1 MAVHATDRLQFGVT
15 PTPIEEASAHSRSGM
30 FTIAASM
37 LGRRLETT
45 TASNLWWVGVLLDC
59 VATLA
64 GTGGKQLLRHAS
76 VTKKMRFYPLGL
88 VFTAIIDPAFD
99 IAAYSFAAVS
109 IIAPMA
115 GMVVVW
121 NIILAPCTL
130 GEQLTFSRKLGALL
144 ICIGTLCVGLFGNH
158 NEVERTVDEYLTL
171 FAEPVACAYYAA
183 FVVWSIGC
191 LIVWQRGS
199 PIVSGF
205 CVGAY
210 AGSLAGNMFTT
221 KAVVEMFVCVMT
233 SDTDADGAA
242 VATGCEVNPFLTVWP
257 YLFIT
262 ISLTIC
268 IISLYLLGLGLTK
281 FEALFMITVYE
292 GFMIITGSLSGNIVM
307 REAAGQPQHILMLY
321 GVAVLVILLGLWVLL
336 RGETGPESARARMLE
351 SDEDPKWSARVEGV
365 AMVSTSTME
374 KGIRAAADYDVPDSS
389 EDARLSLRVAQGY
402 DSPDNPEGA
411 QQC

>member
-1 MAVHATDRLQFGVT
+1 
-15 PTPIEEASAHSRSGM
+15 M
-30 FTIAASM
+30 FTLAAEL

-45 TASNLWWVGVLLDC
+45 THSSLWWVGVLLDC

-76 VTKKMRFYPLGL
+76 VTKEMKFYPLGL
-88 VFTAIIDPAFD
+88 VFTALIDPAFD

-121 NIILAPCTL
+121 NVMLAPCTL
-130 GEQLTFSRKLGALL
+130 GEQLTFSRKFGAFL

-171 FAEPVACAYYAA
+171 FATPAACAYYAG
-183 FVVWSIGC
+183 FVVWTVACG
-191 LIVWQRGS
+191 IVWRRGS
-199 PIVSGF
+199 PVVSGF

-233 SDTDADGAA
+233 SETGEGSDAAA
-242 VATGCEVNPFLTVWP
+242 GGCETNPFLTIWP

-262 ISLTIC
+262 ISLTVC
-268 IISLYLLGLGLTK
+268 VISLYLLALGLTK
-281 FEALFMITVYE
+281 FEALYMITVYE

-307 REAAGQPQHILMLY
+307 AESAGQPSEVHTY
-321 GVAVLVILLGLWVLL
+321 EAVG
-336 RGETGPESARARMLE
+336 RSRP
-351 SDEDPKWSARVEGV
+351 
-365 AMVSTSTME
+365 
-374 KGIRAAADYDVPDSS
+374 
-389 EDARLSLRVAQGY
+389 LSL
-402 DSPDNPEGA
+402 SFLI
-411 QQC
+411 

>member
-1 MAVHATDRLQFGVT
+1 
-15 PTPIEEASAHSRSGM
+15 M
-30 FTIAASM
+30 FTVAGSL

-45 TASNLWWVGVLLDC
+45 TESNLWWVGVLLDC

-121 NIILAPCTL
+121 NILLAPCTL

-158 NEVERTVDEYLTL
+158 NEVERTVEEYLTL
-171 FAEPVACAYYAA
+171 FAEPAACAYYAA
-183 FVVWSIGC
+183 FVLWSIGC
-191 LIVWQRGS
+191 FVVWQRGT
-199 PIVSGF
+199 PVVSGF

-221 KAVVEMFVCVMT
+221 KAVVEMFVCVM
-233 SDTDADGAA
+233 SSNTDGEGGAA
-242 VATGCEVNPFLTVWP
+242 AAAGCKTNPFWTVWP

-262 ISLTIC
+262 ISLTVC
-268 IISLYLLGLGLTK
+268 VISLYLLGLGLTK

-307 REAAGQPQHILMLY
+307 REAAGQPQHILLLY
-321 GVAVLVILLGLWVLL
+321 GGAVLIILWGLWVLL
-336 RGETGPESARARMLE
+336 RGETATDRPRARMLQ
-351 SDEDPKWSARVEGV
+351 DEEDQKWSSREGV
-365 AMVSTSTME
+365 AMVGTSPSD
-374 KGIRAAADYDVPDSS
+374 KGIRAAAGYDVPDSS
-389 EDARLSLRVAQGY
+389 ENARLSLRVAQEY
-402 DSPDNPEGA
+402 DSTA
-411 QQC
+411 QEDAQHC